1 MLRFQTNVIM
11 LSKEEV
17 SDVISYCQEHGCTYK
32 ERLHELGIPE
42 WKFYDSKYKYAIQER
57 KDSVKG
63 QFLQLKT
70 GSDGSLA
77 PFPSFDSPK
86 TGRKADNS
94 RTSTAAAS
102 MVSIELQTP
111 TGTMMRIQGDM
122 TPEHLAAIIQSS
134 SRHV

>member
-1 MLRFQTNVIM
+1 M

-57 KDSVKG
+57 KNSVKG

-86 TGRKADNS
+86 TGRKADGS

-122 TPEHLAAIIQSS
+122 APEHLAAIIQSS

>member
-1 MLRFQTNVIM
+1 MLRFQINVIM

-57 KDSVKG
+57 KDSGKG
-63 QFLQLKT
+63 RFLQLKP

-86 TGRKADNS
+86 IGRKADRPGS
-94 RTSTAAAS
+94 SSAPAS
-102 MVSIELQTP
+102 MLSVELQTS

>member
-1 MLRFQTNVIM
+1 M

-32 ERLHELGIPE
+32 ERLQELGIPE

-57 KDSVKG
+57 KDSGKG
-63 QFLQLKT
+63 RFLQLKP
-70 GSDGSLA
+70 GLDGSLA
-77 PFPSFDSPK
+77 PFLSFDSPK
-86 TGRKADNS
+86 TGRKADRPGS
-94 RTSTAAAS
+94 SPAPAS
-102 MVSIELQTP
+102 MLSVELQTS

>member
-1 MLRFQTNVIM
+1 M

-32 ERLHELGIPE
+32 ERLRELGIPE

-57 KDSVKG
+57 KDSGKG
-63 QFLQLKT
+63 RFLQLKP

-86 TGRKADNS
+86 TGRKADRPGS
-94 RTSTAAAS
+94 SSAPAS
-102 MVSIELQTP
+102 MLSVELQTS

>member
-1 MLRFQTNVIM
+1 MPFLLHYCCRFYCIVVAI
-11 LSKEEV
+11 LYV
-17 SDVISYCQEHGCTYK
+17 SLLADFTAFVISDYT
-32 ERLHELGIPE
+32 E

-57 KDSVKG
+57 KDSGKG
-63 QFLQLKT
+63 RFLQLKP

-86 TGRKADNS
+86 TGRKADRPGS
-94 RTSTAAAS
+94 SSAPAS
-102 MVSIELQTP
+102 ILSVELQTS

>member
-1 MLRFQTNVIM
+1 M

-17 SDVISYCQEHGCTYK
+17 SDVISYCQEYGCTYK
-32 ERLHELGIPE
+32 ERLQELGIPE

-57 KDSVKG
+57 KDSGKG
-63 QFLQLKT
+63 RFLQLKAGT
-70 GSDGSLA
+70 DGSLA
-77 PFPSFDSPK
+77 TFPSFDSPK
-86 TGRKADNS
+86 TGRKADRPGS
-94 RTSTAAAS
+94 SSAPAS
-102 MVSIELQTP
+102 MLSVELQTS

>member
-1 MLRFQTNVIM
+1 M

-32 ERLHELGIPE
+32 EHLHELGIHE

-57 KDSVKG
+57 KNSVKG

-86 TGRKADNS
+86 TGVLFQK
-94 RTSTAAAS
+94 
-102 MVSIELQTP
+102 VC
-111 TGTMMRIQGDM
+111 
-122 TPEHLAAIIQSS
+122 LAP
-134 SRHV
+134 V